1 MRTQRS
7 WPHRFKV
14 VVRTAPDTAVPYS
27 VVTWLAEEK
36 AIALAVTAH
45 LRRHHEPN
53 GIHDVEVEDLGPV
66 GRDAQ
71 GEMMLER
78 NDLVDRAEF

>member
-36 AIALAVTAH
+36 AIALAVTIFGDTTNRTGFTT
-45 LRRHHEPN
+45 LRWR
-53 GIHDVEVEDLGPV
+53 ISD
-66 GRDAQ
+66 Q
-71 GEMMLER
+71 
-78 NDLVDRAEF
+78 